1 MDFILELLSEL
12 IFEGAVEISKN
23 RKVPKYIRYS
33 LIILIILLCFMVI
46 MGLIALGIFIAS
58 KNLMEGIMLSSI
70 GVLLLILSVFKFKNI
85 HKKAK

>member
-23 RKVPKYIRYS
+23 RKVPKCIRYS

>member
-12 IFEGAVEISKN
+12 IFEGVVEISKN

>member
-12 IFEGAVEISKN
+12 IFEGTVEISKN